1 MIQSGNNRGSIE
13 SVHKSLVAQSAG
25 LIVREAPEV
34 AVLRCTRLE
43 MLGQCPVRVLV
54 SKVDRIGRDAVDN
67 LCRVVSAFDVRS
79 HGSSYLPLGLIPMTC
94 TETNDL
100 AYRFLHLSN
109 VCVKTLH
116 LRSVVAMLYTNLLG
130 FYTTET
136 FGQYLETG
144 AV

>member
-25 LIVREAPEV
+25 LVVREAPEV
-34 AVLRCTRLE
+34 AVLSCTRLE
-43 MLGQCPVRVLV
+43 MLSQCPMRILV
-54 SKVDRIGRDAVDN
+54 SKVDRIGRDAVDH
-67 LCRVVSAFDVRS
+67 LCRVSAFSVRS
-79 HGSSYLPLGLIPMTC
+79 HGSCYLPLGPNLKTC

-116 LRSVVAMLYTNLLG
+116 LHPVIAMLYTNLLW
-130 FYTTET
+130 FYATET
-136 FGQYLETG
+136 FS
-144 AV
+144 